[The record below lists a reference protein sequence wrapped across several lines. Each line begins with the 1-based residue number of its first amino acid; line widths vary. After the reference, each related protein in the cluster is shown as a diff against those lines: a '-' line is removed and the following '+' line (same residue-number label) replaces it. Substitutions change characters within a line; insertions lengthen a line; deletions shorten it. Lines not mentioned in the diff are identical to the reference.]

1 MYVRGGEEL
10 NVPTVTRRGASLLQS
25 IKFEKLCNGSNTL
38 LLKKSR
44 TEVAYFTFLKIL
56 HRFLTSPCASERMPE
71 VPVNFK
77 MLPSGNHVRVIYTP
91 LNPTFIQKN
100 WGMQG

>member
-10 NVPTVTRRGASLLQS
+10 NVPARRGASLLQS
-25 IKFEKLCNGSNTL
+25 IKFEKLCNGSNAL

-77 MLPSGNHVRVIYTP
+77 TLPKYHS
-91 LNPTFIQKN
+91 F
-100 WGMQG
+100 